1 LDESVEALNVYREVL
16 ASEPTNETALSALDR
31 MVAGDVETFEVSQIL
46 EPIYREQAWWDRL
59 LNLHETRI
67 RHEDSGDERYRLWLE
82 CADIHEQQN
91 NTADALVSV
100 GNALSERPSDE
111 ALRVR
116 LESLADKESLW
127 ADAAAVYRRLLR
139 EDLGDAEALDTCV
152 RMARILD
159 ARLQDVEAAEAAWRR
174 ALEIEP
180 STEEALRALD
190 RIFTGQERWDDVS
203 ENLVRMRE
211 VVYDPAEAVPLA
223 QQVPELAQLA
233 GQMLLFGVRGFPVG
247 REMETVFETA
257 LEQLQQAAGQP
268 KPQQE
273 NPEVV
278 KAQADMQVK
287 QAEIQQRA
295 QADGQKMQLEQAKA
309 QMQAQIEAQKLEL
322 EKARLFLDEQKLA
335 LENQRAQTD
344 ANNADA
350 ERAMKSRGMD
360 MEARERNVERD
371 YSEIQALS
379 GALAQV
385 QAGLDHVAQMSE
397 RAMQVASAPRRVTI
411 ERGPDGRAIGARQEV
426 EGMA

>member
-1 LDESVEALNVYREVL
+1 MQAIQLLKNDQTRGFRIEIEVDSTVI
-16 ASEPTNETALSALDR
+16 AD
-31 MVAGDVETFEVSQIL
+31 Q
-46 EPIYREQAWWDRL
+46 EQ
-59 LNLHETRI
+59 
-67 RHEDSGDERYRLWLE
+67 
-82 CADIHEQQN
+82 EQQ
-91 NTADALVSV
+91 A
-100 GNALSERPSDE
+100 
-111 ALRVR
+111 RVAF
-116 LESLADKESLW
+116 LQ
-127 ADAAAVYRRLLR
+127 
-139 EDLGDAEALDTCV
+139 
-152 RMARILD
+152 MA
-159 ARLQDVEAAEAAWRR
+159 
-174 ALEIEP
+174 
-180 STEEALRALD
+180 
-190 RIFTGQERWDDVS
+190 GQF
-203 ENLVRMRE
+203 L
-211 VVYDPAEAVPLA
+211 AEAVPLA

-278 KAQADMQVK
+278 KAQADMQMK
-287 QAEIQQRA
+287 QAEMQQRA
-295 QADGQKMQLEQAKA
+295 QADGQKLQLEQAKA
-309 QMQAQIEAQKLEL
+309 EMMARLEEQKLQL
-322 EKARLFLDEQKLA
+322 EQARLFLDEQKLM

-350 ERAMKSRGMD
+350 ERALKSRGMD
-360 MEARERNVERD
+360 MEARERNVQRD

-385 QAGLDHVAQMSE
+385 QAGLDQVAQMSE